1 MTRTVQGSIAW
12 IGAIA
17 AFVFLVACGAEASGD
32 VRPGP
37 GGPDAV
43 AVVATDNAFE
53 PARLEVPAGE
63 EVEIEVTNEGGTV
76 HDFTVDALDLSTGPV
91 EPGAVA
97 TATFTIPQ
105 GETTLTC
112 TIHGGMDG
120 VIVGT

>member
-1 MTRTVQGSIAW
+1 MTRTVHGSIAW
-12 IGAIA
+12 VGAMA

-43 AVVATDNAFE
+43 HVVATDNAFE
-53 PARLEVPAGE
+53 PARLEVPAAE
-63 EVEIEVTNEGGTV
+63 ELEIEVINEGGTT
-76 HDFTVDALDLSTGPV
+76 HDFTVDSLELSTGPV

-105 GETTLTC
+105 GKTAFTC